1 LLFFEDFVKR
11 HFLFLQGVSSP
22 FFKQLAKL
30 LRAAGHRVT
39 KISFNM
45 GDVAYWATDQSIWF
59 RQSESDL
66 AGYLEEI
73 YQREGI
79 TDQVLFG
86 DRRPVHRD
94 ALQIAR
100 KQGVRNHVFEE
111 GYFRPYLVTLE
122 REGVNSRSQ
131 LPRDVTW
138 LRAAGHTL
146 LASSVRQVELSTF
159 QSPFWRRAAHDVA
172 YHLAA
177 SLNPLVFPRY
187 RTHASVLAPIEYAG
201 FVARKIKNKFRAKE
215 ERISMHDLLTCSE
228 DFYFLPLQ
236 LDTDFQVR
244 DQPELNTMRA
254 VLERVIASFAQHA
267 PANTRL
273 AIKNHPLAFDQVN
286 YQLLSTEL
294 ASQCGVSERIV
305 YFETGNL
312 EILLE
317 NALGTITLN
326 STVGNVALE
335 RGCPTLCLAPAVYD
349 FQGLTAQC
357 GLDAF
362 WRQLPKPEPE
372 LFRLFKTVVTHT
384 TQVNGGFYCPRGIEL
399 AAIASAKILV
409 AEQSPL
415 ERLRQQI
422 SL

>member
-1 LLFFEDFVKR
+1 VKR

-22 FFKQLAKL
+22 FFKRVAKR

-45 GDVAYWATDQSIWF
+45 GDVAYWAPDQSVWF
-59 RQSESDL
+59 RQMESEL
-66 AGYLEEI
+66 AGYLEQM
-73 YQREGI
+73 YLSEGI

-86 DRRPVHRD
+86 DRRPVHRH
-94 ALQIAR
+94 AVHTAR
-100 KQGVRNHVFEE
+100 RHGVRNHVFEE

-138 LRAAGHTL
+138 LRAAGHKL
-146 LASSVRQVELSTF
+146 LASQVRQTELSTF

-172 YHLAA
+172 YHLA
-177 SLNPLVFPRY
+177 SGLNPLVFPRY
-187 RTHASVLAPIEYAG
+187 HTHAAVLAPVEYSG
-201 FVARKIKNKFRAKE
+201 FVVRNVKNKFHAHQ
-215 ERISMHDLLTCSE
+215 ERLRLHDLLKRSGG
-228 DFYFLPLQ
+228 FYFLPLQ
-236 LDTDFQVR
+236 LNSDFQVR
-244 DQPELNTMRA
+244 DQPELNTMQA
-254 VLERVIASFAQHA
+254 VLERVIDSFSHYA

-273 AIKNHPLAFDQVN
+273 AIKNHPLDFDQVN
-286 YQLLSTEL
+286 YQLLSEQL
-294 ASQCGVSERIV
+294 ASRYGVSGRIE
-305 YFETGNL
+305 YFETGDL
-312 EILLE
+312 AALLK

-335 RGCPTLCLAPAVYD
+335 HGCPTLCLAPAIYD

-357 GLDAF
+357 ALDAF
-362 WRQLPKPEPE
+362 WQQLPKPEPE
-372 LFRLFKTVVTHT
+372 LFALFKAVVIST

-399 AAIASAKILV
+399 AANASAKILV

-415 ERLRQQI
+415 ECLMQQI
-422 SL
+422 SI